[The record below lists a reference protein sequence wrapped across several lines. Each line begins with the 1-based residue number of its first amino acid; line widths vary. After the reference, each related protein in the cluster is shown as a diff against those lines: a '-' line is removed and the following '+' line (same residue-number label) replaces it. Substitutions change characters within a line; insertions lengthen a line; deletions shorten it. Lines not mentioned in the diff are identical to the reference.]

1 METLIS
7 IRKRRSDEDKFHAF
21 RDIAGIAN
29 NIRVDVRLNIRIVS
43 GKLCGD
49 SFRNDFG
56 NFAHAVPEGGTD
68 TLC

>member
-1 METLIS
+1 MVSLERGQSLLYI
-7 IRKRRSDEDKFHAF
+7 I
-21 RDIAGIAN
+21 
-29 NIRVDVRLNIRIVS
+29 RLNIRIVS

-56 NFAHAVPEGGTD
+56 NFAYAVPEGGTD